1 MKRLVLLL
9 ALAGCDASEGAATDG
24 GGDAS
29 MTDEGAPGD
38 GGGDDQGPV
47 PDGESSSRGFP
58 ATGPWVSFYGT
69 ASEMGDLAKAA
80 STFRVINIDADP
92 TQGNFTDAQI
102 QQLRAGGQN
111 RVISYLDL
119 GSCENFRSYWSSA
132 PSGLVSCSA
141 NTAAQLG
148 AYAGY
153 PDEVWMNPSNP
164 DYQNLIVQY
173 VAPTLAARG
182 VDGFFLDNLEIVEH
196 GTMTTDGPC
205 DAACAQGGLDLVGKL
220 RAAFPDLL
228 IVMQNAT
235 SDKTRLGKTSSGVPF
250 PSLLDGVSHEEVSF
264 PTADATALGEMMAW
278 RSLGLTPGGR
288 RFFLGTEDYV
298 GSCSNTTDAM
308 TAYSTSRS
316 NGLDPYATDA
326 SAGQR
331 VVCYWGF

>member
-1 MKRLVLLL
+1 ML
-9 ALAGCDASEGAATDG
+9 AIAGCDGNVTDG
-24 GGDAS
+24 GTVGDAAVNS
-29 MTDEGAPGD
+29 DGALLD

-47 PDGESSSRGFP
+47 PDGESSLRGFP
-58 ATGPWVSFYGT
+58 VTGPWVSFYGT
-69 ASEMGDLAKAA
+69 ATEMGDLAKAA
-80 STFRVINIDADP
+80 ATFRVINIDADP
-92 TQGNFTDAQI
+92 AQGNFTDAQI
-102 QQLRAGGQN
+102 LQLRAGGQN
-111 RVISYLDL
+111 RVISYLDV
-119 GSCENFRSYWSSA
+119 GSCENYRSYWSSA

-153 PDEVWMNPSNP
+153 PDEVWMNPANV
-164 DYQNLIVQY
+164 DYQSLIVQY

-196 GTMTTDGPC
+196 GTATTDGPC
-205 DAACAQGGLDLVGKL
+205 DAACAQGGLDLVGRL

-235 SDKTRLGKTSSGVPF
+235 SDTTRLGKTSSGVPF

-264 PTADATALGEMMAW
+264 PTADQTALDQMVAW
-278 RSLGLTPGGR
+278 RNLGLTPGGR
-288 RFFLGTEDYV
+288 HFFLGTEDYV

-308 TAYSTSRS
+308 SAYTTSR
-316 NGLDPYATDA
+316 NHGLDPYATDA

-331 VVCYWGF
+331 VVCYWPF